1 MFLIEKSGE
10 TFRLYGMS
18 GKSLADKINLDD
30 FKRLKHFVVF
40 RNETSGTDF
49 LNPIEVEFQGI
60 EDEVLY
66 LMVPKSSCQVGH
78 HIHVVL
84 MPKKPEKPLLKFP
97 KAELHK
103 GWVALVGKIFELD
116 HLSKDKISIQ
126 LKINQFNIEDVHNI
140 SGQYERRQKKIDDL
154 MDKDD

>member
-1 MFLIEKSGE
+1 MA
-10 TFRLYGMS
+10 
-18 GKSLADKINLDD
+18 GKSLADKINLND
-30 FKRLKHFVVF
+30 FKKLKHYVVF

-49 LNPIEVEFQGI
+49 LNPVEIDFQGI

-78 HIHVVL
+78 IIHAVL
-84 MPKKPEKPLLKFP
+84 MPKIPEKVFRQFP
-97 KAELHK
+97 KSELHK

-126 LKINQFNIEDVHNI
+126 LKINQFNIKDVHDI
-140 SGQYERRQKKIDDL
+140 SKKYERRQKQIDDI
-154 MDKDD
+154 MDKGD